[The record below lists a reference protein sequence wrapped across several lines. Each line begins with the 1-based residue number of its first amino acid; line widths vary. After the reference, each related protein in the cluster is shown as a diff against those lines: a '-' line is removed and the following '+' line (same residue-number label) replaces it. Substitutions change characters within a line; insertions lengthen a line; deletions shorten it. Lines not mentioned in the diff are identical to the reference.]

1 MTVME
6 RLRLHGKTALVTGGG
21 SGLGQA
27 MALAMADA
35 GADIAVSGRRREPL
49 EETQRLVEAR
59 GRRCFITQADVT
71 DSAQVNRMVA
81 ETIAHFGRIDI
92 LINNAGGGGAGRG
105 KTMPELTD
113 EDWHE
118 GIDTNLTSA
127 FYCSRAIVP
136 HYLERGGGRVINITS
151 GWGMRGGRGNF
162 MYSIAKG
169 GVIQLTKTF
178 AMTYARDNIRC
189 TCIAPG
195 AIPHFVDPEEPGQD
209 RRATAQPIGRLGIT
223 YEIGPLAVFLA
234 SDAADYMSGETVLID
249 GGAIA
254 GGVLPA
260 GVAPVA
266 EG

>member
-1 MTVME
+1 MDK
-6 RLRLHGKTALVTGGG
+6 LRLDGKIALVTGGG

-35 GADIAVSGRRREPL
+35 GADIAVSGRRLDPL
-49 EETQRLVEAR
+49 QETKRIVEGK
-59 GRRCFITQADVT
+59 GRQCFLTQADVT
-71 DSAQVNRMVA
+71 DSAQVNRMIQEVI
-81 ETIAHFGRIDI
+81 EHYGHLDI
-92 LINNAGGGGAGRG
+92 LVNNAGGGGAGRG

-113 EDWHE
+113 EDWHQ

-127 FYCSRAIVP
+127 FYCSRAVVP

-178 AMTYARDNIRC
+178 AMTYARDGIRC

-195 AIPHFVDPEEPGQD
+195 AIPHFVEPDSPSARGD
-209 RRATAQPIGRLGIT
+209 AQAIGRLGTT

-234 SDAADYMSGETVLID
+234 SEAADYMSGETVLID

-254 GGVLPA
+254 SGVLPA
-260 GVAPVA
+260 GVTALA

>member
-1 MTVME
+1 MD
-6 RLRLHGKTALVTGGG
+6 RLKLSGKVALVTGGG

-35 GADIAVSGRRREPL
+35 GADIAVSGRRLEPL
-49 EETQRLVEAR
+49 EETKRFVEAK
-59 GRRCFITQADVT
+59 GRRSFLTQADVT
-71 DSAQVNRMVA
+71 DSTQVNRMVQ
-81 ETIAHFGRIDI
+81 EVVEHFGRLDV
-92 LINNAGGGGAGRG
+92 LVNNAGGGGAGRG
-105 KTMPELTD
+105 KTLPELTD
-113 EDWHE
+113 DDWHQ

-127 FYCSRAIVP
+127 FYCSRAVVP
-136 HYLERGGGRVINITS
+136 HFLEQGSGRVINITS

-195 AIPHFVDPEEPGQD
+195 AIPHFVDPDSPGA
-209 RRATAQPIGRLGIT
+209 RADAQAIGRLGVT

-234 SDAADYMSGETVLID
+234 SDASDYMSGETVLID

-254 GGVLPA
+254 SGVLPA
-260 GVAPVA
+260 GVVPAA